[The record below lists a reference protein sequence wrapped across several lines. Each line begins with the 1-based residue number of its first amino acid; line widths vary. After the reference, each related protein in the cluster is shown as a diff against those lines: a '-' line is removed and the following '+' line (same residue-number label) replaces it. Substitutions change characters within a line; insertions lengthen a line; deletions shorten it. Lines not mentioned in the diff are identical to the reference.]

1 MNPRIGAAVALVF
14 AAGAAFWFRRPDE
27 KPDLASAPAEV
38 EAPGD
43 RPVAAPIPTTL
54 AAPAPSPAP
63 MPTIDHAKRD
73 AMRELIYKAFGEPA
87 PKTTAPSKATYVLP
101 EHGQM
106 WTGDEKP
113 GKSNGIG
120 NEPGIEPE
128 YIQDSV
134 RQQFFPVA
142 NKCYSDALA
151 TNPKLGGQI
160 DLWFVIVG
168 DKGVGGIVE
177 SVDVLNKSTLRD
189 PDVIE
194 CLRESFLGVTFPA
207 PKGGGAVTVE
217 YPIIFSNDD
226 DAGS

>member
-1 MNPRIGAAVALVF
+1 MNSRTGALV
-14 AAGAAFWFRRPDE
+14 AVIVAIGLAVWFRFHPSE
-27 KPDLASAPAEV
+27 TPPAAKSAASAD
-38 EAPGD
+38 EATD
-43 RPVAAPIPTTL
+43 RSAPVAR
-54 AAPAPSPAP
+54 PAPSAGAPQAPALP
-63 MPTIDHAKRD
+63 PIDRAKRD
-73 AMRELIYKAFGEPA
+73 AMRELIYKAFNQP
-87 PKTTAPSKATYVLP
+87 PPPVTAPSKATYVLP
-101 EHGQM
+101 EHGPG
-106 WTGDEKP
+106 WTGKEIP
-113 GKSNGIG
+113 GQTGSA
-120 NEPGIEPE
+120 EVGIEPE

-142 NKCYSDALA
+142 NKCYGDALA

-168 DKGVGGIVE
+168 DKNVGGIVE

-194 CLRESFLGVTFPA
+194 CLRESFLGVTFPP

-226 DAGS
+226 DAGG

>member
-1 MNPRIGAAVALVF
+1 MNSRMGAVAALIV
-14 AAGAAFWFRRPDE
+14 AIGLAVWFRLHPSEEPKASKAETTAEEALGDPKAVARPE
-27 KPDLASAPAEV
+27 SAPT
-38 EAPGD
+38 P
-43 RPVAAPIPTTL
+43 PH
-54 AAPAPSPAP
+54 APALPP
-63 MPTIDHAKRD
+63 IDRAKRD
-73 AMRELIYKAFGEPA
+73 AMRELIYKAFNQPPPA
-87 PKTTAPSKATYVLP
+87 FTPPSKATYVLP
-101 EHGQM
+101 EHGPG
-106 WTGDEKP
+106 WTGTEIP
-113 GKSNGIG
+113 GQTGSA
-120 NEPGIEPE
+120 EVGIEPE

-142 NKCYSDALA
+142 NKCYADALA

-168 DKGVGGIVE
+168 DKNIGGIVE

-194 CLRESFLGVTFPA
+194 CLRESFLGVTFPP

-226 DAGS
+226 DGGG